1 MKALSFFRFLTI
13 WILKILSILITI
25 IGLVSVV
32 FSVIFS
38 CYYMVKN
45 TNNGFTIMEKED
57 WLLLLGLVAVS
68 GITLLIGVIGM
79 VKTKL
84 IP

>member
-1 MKALSFFRFLTI
+1 
-13 WILKILSILITI
+13 
-25 IGLVSVV
+25 
-32 FSVIFS
+32 
-38 CYYMVKN
+38 MVKN